1 MYFISTERHL
11 MFSIILAGRTRFNK
25 AFDTGFFIKLL
36 LVVCF
41 SIIASGCG
49 SPRITQKDIS
59 VTVLADG
66 TSKKTDLPAGTTV
79 QKALDSLAI
88 NLGSLDKVE
97 PPTYTVLNDGSQIN
111 VIRVREEFI
120 TEQEIIPYSQQILKS
135 EIVQLGESRIIQPG
149 VNGFK
154 EITFRLVYENGINT
168 LKSPIKE
175 PIVQPAIPEIVM
187 IGVQSPF
194 SPLSIPGKL
203 AFYSSGNAWIFDG
216 STSARYPL
224 VTTGDLDGRIFMLSP
239 NADWLL
245 FSRKSSKPVDQ
256 EVNTLWVVSTNG
268 ESQTPLNLKVSN
280 VVHFA
285 AWIPSQPGTI
295 AYSTVEPRNTTP
307 VWQANNDLYTLTFS
321 PSGWTTKPKLLL
333 APNSGGSLG
342 WWGTNFVWS
351 PNGEFLAYARP
362 DEVGLV
368 DLEENLFHPLISI
381 TSFETHQD
389 WAWIPQISW
398 GADNSTLFVTNHSP
412 SINLVNEEESQLFG
426 LTAISMIDDINIQ
439 LVPKSGM
446 YTNLACSR
454 ILGGSNDSDYKVAFL
469 QAIFPDQSATSR
481 YRLVLMDRDGSNR
494 KVIFPP
500 EGSPGIV
507 PQVNSLN
514 IEPQGP
520 VWAPVSSSN
529 NAELIAILY
538 QGDIWLIDTSS
549 DFSQQI
555 TGDGLIERM
564 DWK

>member
-1 MYFISTERHL
+1 
-11 MFSIILAGRTRFNK
+11 MFNIIMAGRTRFQK
-25 AFDTGFFIKLL
+25 YFDTGIFIKLL
-36 LVVCF
+36 LVVSL
-41 SIIASGCG
+41 SILISGCG
-49 SPRITQKDIS
+49 SPKIIQKDIS
-59 VTVLADG
+59 INVIADE
-66 TSKKTDLPAGTTV
+66 TSRKTDIPAGTTV
-79 QKALDSLAI
+79 QKALDSLGI
-88 NLGSLDKVE
+88 DLGSLDKVE
-97 PPTYTVLNDGSQIN
+97 PPTYTVLNDGSQII

-135 EIVQLGESRIIQPG
+135 ETVQQGESRIIQPG

-154 EITFRLVYENGINT
+154 EITYRLVYENGVNT
-168 LKSPIKE
+168 LKSPIKD
-175 PIVQPAIPEIVM
+175 PVVQPAIPEIVM

-224 VTTGDLDGRIFMLSP
+224 VTTGDLDGRIFTLSP
-239 NADWLL
+239 DADWLL
-245 FSRKSSKPVDQ
+245 FSRKSTKPADQ
-256 EVNTLWVVSTNG
+256 EVNTLWVISTKG
-268 ESQTPLNLKVSN
+268 ESPTPLNLKVSN
-280 VVHFA
+280 VIHFA

-295 AYSTVEPRNTTP
+295 AYSTVEPRNSTP

-321 PSGWTTKPKLLL
+321 PTGWTTQPKLLV
-333 APNSGGSLG
+333 PGNSGGSLG
-342 WWGTNFVWS
+342 WWGTNFAWS
-351 PNGEFLAYARP
+351 PNGEYLAYARP

-368 DLEENLFHPLISI
+368 DLEEFVFDPLITI
-381 TSFETHQD
+381 TSFQTHQD

-398 GADNSTLFVTNHSP
+398 GTDNKTLFVINHSP
-412 SINLVNEEESQLFG
+412 SLSLVNNEESQLFG
-426 LTAISMIDDINIQ
+426 LTAISMINDLNIQ

-446 YTNLACSR
+446 YTNPTCSR
-454 ILGGSNDSDYKVAFL
+454 ILDGSADSDYKVAFL

-494 KVIFPP
+494 QVIFPP
-500 EGSPGIV
+500 EGLPGIV

-514 IEPQGP
+514 IEPQSP
-520 VWAPVSSSN
+520 VWAPESTSN
-529 NAELIAILY
+529 KAEFIAILY

>member
-1 MYFISTERHL
+1 MRFLSKERSL
-11 MFSIILAGRTRFNK
+11 MVNIIMAGRARLK
-25 AFDTGFFIKLL
+25 KYSCIGFFVNLL
-36 LVVCF
+36 LVVNL
-41 SIIASGCG
+41 SILTSGCG
-49 SPRITQKDIS
+49 SPKITQKDIS
-59 VTVLADG
+59 INVLADG
-66 TSKKTDLPAGTTV
+66 ASRKTDLPAGTTV
-79 QKALDSLAI
+79 QKALDSLGI

-111 VIRVREEFI
+111 VVRVREEFI

-135 EIVQLGESRIIQPG
+135 ETVQQGESRIIQSG

-154 EITFRLVYENGINT
+154 EITYRLVYENGVNT

-175 PIVQPAIPEIVM
+175 PVVQPAIPEIVM
-187 IGVQSPF
+187 IGVQSPY

-224 VTTGDLDGRIFMLSP
+224 VTTGDLDGRIFTLSP
-239 NADWLL
+239 DANWLL
-245 FSRKSSKPVDQ
+245 FSRKSTKPADQ

-285 AWIPSQPGTI
+285 AWIPSQPTTI

-321 PSGWTTKPKLLL
+321 PSGWTTKPKLLV
-333 APNSGGSLG
+333 AANSGGSLG

-351 PNGEFLAYARP
+351 PNGEYLAYARP

-412 SINLVNEEESQLFG
+412 SINLFNEEESQLFG

-446 YTNLACSR
+446 YTNPACSQ
-454 ILGGSNDSDYKVAFL
+454 ILARSTDSNYRVAFL
-469 QAIFPDQSATSR
+469 QAIFPEQSATSR

-494 KVIFPP
+494 QVIFPP
-500 EGSPGIV
+500 EGLPGIV

-520 VWAPVSSSN
+520 VWAPESNSN
-529 NAELIAILY
+529 NAEFIAILY

>member
-1 MYFISTERHL
+1 MRFLSKERSL
-11 MFSIILAGRTRFNK
+11 MVNIIMAGRARLK
-25 AFDTGFFIKLL
+25 KYSCIGFFVNLL
-36 LVVCF
+36 LVVNL
-41 SIIASGCG
+41 SILTSGCG
-49 SPRITQKDIS
+49 SPKITQKDIS
-59 VTVLADG
+59 INVLADG
-66 TSKKTDLPAGTTV
+66 ASRKTDLPAGTTV
-79 QKALDSLAI
+79 QKALDSLGI

-111 VIRVREEFI
+111 VVRVREEFI

-135 EIVQLGESRIIQPG
+135 ETVQQGESRIIQSG

-154 EITFRLVYENGINT
+154 EITYRLVYENGVNT

-175 PIVQPAIPEIVM
+175 PVVQPAIPEIVM
-187 IGVQSPF
+187 IGVQSPY
-194 SPLSIPGKL
+194 SPLSIPG
-203 AFYSSGNAWIFDG
+203 IF
-216 STSARYPL
+216 T
-224 VTTGDLDGRIFMLSP
+224 LSP
-239 NADWLL
+239 DANWLL
-245 FSRKSSKPVDQ
+245 FSRKSTKPADQ

-285 AWIPSQPGTI
+285 AWIPSQPTTI

-321 PSGWTTKPKLLL
+321 PSGWTTKPKLLV
-333 APNSGGSLG
+333 AANSGGSLG

-351 PNGEFLAYARP
+351 PNGEYLAYARP

-412 SINLVNEEESQLFG
+412 SINLFNEEESQLFG

-446 YTNLACSR
+446 YTNPACSQ
-454 ILGGSNDSDYKVAFL
+454 ILARSTDSNYRVAFL
-469 QAIFPDQSATSR
+469 QAIFPEQSATSR

-494 KVIFPP
+494 QVIFPP
-500 EGSPGIV
+500 EGLPGIV

-520 VWAPVSSSN
+520 VWAPESNSN
-529 NAELIAILY
+529 NAEFIAILY